1 MTGFEYAFAGLLI
14 SEGFVKEG
22 LQAIYAIRDRYDGEK
37 RNPWNEI
44 ECGNN
49 YARAMASFALLPIFS
64 GFTFDLPKGHI
75 GFAPI
80 AEGDF
85 RILWSLGTGWG
96 NFTRTKSKNTV
107 EIYGGTLTL
116 SSLTLGG
123 IGEVS
128 AVLIDGI
135 SVAFTKEND
144 TLYFETMTATD
155 KIEVIS
161 IW

>member
-22 LQAIYAIRDRYDGEK
+22 LQAVYAIRDRYDGAK

-64 GFTFDLPKGHI
+64 GFTFDLPRKHI

-80 AEGDF
+80 ETGDF
-85 RILWSLGTGWG
+85 RAFWSLGTAWG
-96 NFTRTKSKNTV
+96 NFVRTEV
-107 EIYGGTLTL
+107 GAAIEIYDGSLTL
-116 SSLTLGG
+116 SSLTLDG
-123 IGEVS
+123 ISEVS
-128 AVLIDGI
+128 AVVVDGTP
-135 SVAFTKEND
+135 VAFAKENE
-144 TLYFETMTATD
+144 TLRFETVAVRD
-155 KIEVIS
+155 KIEVKIS
-161 IW
+161 